1 MENSKKY
8 TYILEPAEIREL
20 FRRVMTEQFKY
31 RKAIMIMFVL
41 MLIVVGCLASEETW
55 VLFLVLAVLLPV
67 TVMRNYT
74 SLRRQVEGQQ
84 WTLRIENGKLK
95 AARGD
100 YSEMPC
106 ESIQFIRI
114 TRRLLMLG
122 YLQTP
127 ARPVWFAVPLRV
139 FENVQEREAFLN
151 LLRNSGQTFGS
162 DFSEAAQSRAPQPF
176 LQLVYTLNA
185 EKWVSFYK
193 GGAALIHAGVLGK
206 KERILRMLFLDGVI
220 AVTLLACSLA
230 VGEFHWLTAAVG
242 LVIAV
247 LFNLTLFWGDP
258 EKILRKQIRTP
269 LMANRVCG
277 LWRISFSEEG
287 IAVEQPGGM
296 MHFYVWKSLSCF
308 VETEAVF
315 YIFNR
320 DKRRFIMVAKESFQ
334 NWDQV
339 AIFHRLCGDKGLTK
353 LSAGRMHYVPGW
365 VVPVTFVILYV
376 MICIY
381 VLTRNVVKEI
391 VYERTTYESG
401 EGYSG
406 YISEYVPIDRQAQV
420 LESLGLSVPDEWVE
434 SARFY
439 IEEYDMRDQVEG
451 RPYTWLLINMGAPG
465 YDEEGKIRKY
475 SDEVF
480 WFDFEGFDL
489 STDYIDILQGMLA
502 LSEGSCLDSVTD
514 IREDTGKVDW
524 ENGTGT
530 VTVSLNWND
539 TQYRWDVEAY
549 YDWIDGDVLGMLN
562 TLLREADS
570 REFFYVTG
578 DDGQGAIVFFCSK
591 EWAQAF
597 TEATG
602 LTLDC
607 TFTPAET
614 AACGALDAP
623 KKIRK

>member
-1 MENSKKY
+1 MEDSKKY

-20 FRRVMTEQFKY
+20 FRRVKAEQLKY
-31 RKAIMIMFVL
+31 RKKIWIL
-41 MLIVVGCLASEETW
+41 LILILIVDGWLLPEAAGALV
-55 VLFLVLAVLLPV
+55 LVLAVLFSV
-67 TVMRNYT
+67 TGMRNYA

-84 WTLRIENGKLK
+84 WTLWIENGKLK
-95 AARGD
+95 AARGN

-106 ESIQFIRI
+106 ESIKFIRI

-127 ARPVWFAVPLRV
+127 GWPAWFVMPLRV

-151 LLRNSGQTFGS
+151 RLRNPGQIFGA
-162 DFSEAAQSRAPQPF
+162 DFSAEAQSGAPQPC
-176 LQLVYTLNA
+176 LQLAYTLNA
-185 EKWVSFYK
+185 EKWVFFYK
-193 GGAALIHAGVLGK
+193 GGIALIHAGTLGK
-206 KERILRMLFLDGVI
+206 KGRILRLF
-220 AVTLLACSLA
+220 
-230 VGEFHWLTAAVG
+230 FR
-242 LVIAV
+242 
-247 LFNLTLFWGDP
+247 DP
-258 EKILRKQIRTP
+258 ERTLRKQVQTP

-296 MHFYVWKSLSCF
+296 MFFSAWESLAWF

-315 YIFNR
+315 YLFSR

-339 AIFHRLCGDKGLTK
+339 DVFHRLCGEKGLTK
-353 LSAGRMHYVPGW
+353 LPARQMHYVPGW
-365 VVPVTFVILYV
+365 AVLVAFVILYV
-376 MICIY
+376 MAVIGIFAFSFAGNQ
-381 VLTRNVVKEI
+381 VSGTGHVE
-391 VYERTTYESG
+391 TAFESG
-401 EGYSG
+401 EWYSG
-406 YISEYVPIDRQAQV
+406 NAFAYVPIDRQVEV
-420 LESLGLSVPDEWVE
+420 LESLGLSVQEEWVE
-434 SARFY
+434 SARSD
-439 IEEYDMRDQVEG
+439 IEKYDMREQVEG
-451 RPYTWLLINMGAPG
+451 HPYTWLLIDMGAPD

-475 SDEVF
+475 SDQVF

-502 LSEGSCLDSVTD
+502 LSEGSCLDGVAD
-514 IREDTGKVDW
+514 IREDTEKVDW
-524 ENGTGT
+524 ERGTGT

-562 TLLREADS
+562 TLLKEADS
-570 REFFYVTG
+570 REFFYAMG
-578 DDGQGAIVFFCSK
+578 DDGQGAIVFYCSE

-607 TFTPAET
+607 AFTPAET
-614 AACGALDAP
+614 GP
-623 KKIRK
+623 

>member
-1 MENSKKY
+1 MEDSKKY

-20 FRRVMTEQFKY
+20 FRRIMSEQIKQ
-31 RKAIMIMFVL
+31 RKVIWILLAL
-41 MLIVVGCLASEETW
+41 MLIADGWLLPEAAGALV
-55 VLFLVLAVLLPV
+55 LVLAVLYSV
-67 TVMRNYT
+67 AGMRNYA

-84 WTLRIENGKLK
+84 WTIWIENGKLK
-95 AARGD
+95 AARGN
-100 YSEMPC
+100 YSEVPC

-122 YLQTP
+122 YLQMHG
-127 ARPVWFAVPLRV
+127 RPVWYVMPLRV
-139 FENVQEREAFLN
+139 FESVQERDAFLN
-151 LLRNSGQTFGS
+151 RLRNPGQTLGA
-162 DFSEAAQSRAPQPF
+162 DFSGAAQSGASQPC
-176 LQLVYTLNA
+176 LQLIYTLNA

-193 GGAALIHAGVLGK
+193 GGVALIHAGTLGK
-206 KERILRMLFLDGVI
+206 KERMLRLF
-220 AVTLLACSLA
+220 
-230 VGEFHWLTAAVG
+230 FR
-242 LVIAV
+242 
-247 LFNLTLFWGDP
+247 NP
-258 EKILRKQIRTP
+258 EKTLRKQVRTP

-296 MHFYVWKSLSCF
+296 LFFSAWESLAWF

-315 YIFNR
+315 YLFSR

-339 AIFHRLCGDKGLTK
+339 DVFHRLCGEKGLTR
-353 LSAGRMHYVPGW
+353 LPARRMRYVPGW
-365 VVPVTFVILYV
+365 AVLMVFVILYV
-376 MICIY
+376 MAVIGIFAFSFAGNQ
-381 VLTRNVVKEI
+381 VSGKGHEETA
-391 VYERTTYESG
+391 YEGDEWYAGDASA
-401 EGYSG
+401 
-406 YISEYVPIDRQAQV
+406 YVPIDRQVEV
-420 LESLGLSVPDEWVE
+420 LESLGLSVQEEWVE
-434 SARFY
+434 SARYY

-451 RPYTWLLINMGAPG
+451 NPYTWLLIDMGAPD
-465 YDEEGKIRKY
+465 YDEEGRIRKY

-502 LSEGSCLDSVTD
+502 LSEGSCLDGVTD
-514 IREDTGKVDW
+514 IREDTEKVDW
-524 ENGTGT
+524 ERGTGT

-539 TQYRWDVEAY
+539 TQYRWEVEAY

-570 REFFYVTG
+570 REFFYATG
-578 DDGQGAIVFFCSK
+578 DDGQGAIVFFCS
-591 EWAQAF
+591 EDWAQAF

-607 TFTPAET
+607 AFTPAET
-614 AACGALDAP
+614 RP
-623 KKIRK
+623 